1 MICEIV
7 LASAV
12 GALLWLDRFQFLQ
25 VMFSRPIVAAPV
37 VGWMLGDFDAG
48 LASGLLFELVWLR
61 RPPLGGFIGPD
72 VTLGSMAVASVS
84 AATKSQTDIALLPL
98 VFLTFLL
105 LFPVPFLGIKLDVV
119 LRKYLGNLARKAEA
133 LQASGHDMT
142 VLLYFGSA
150 LIAGFSLAFMFLV
163 SVSIMGSFI
172 MSRIIVL
179 APPSLIRASGIAF
192 FVVPLLGA
200 MDLLAGLDPRPHAIF
215 FISGLLAALGGCFL
229 LG

>member
-1 MICEIV
+1 MICEVV
-7 LASAV
+7 LACAV

-37 VGWMLGDFDAG
+37 VGWMLGNFDAG

-72 VTLGSMAVASVS
+72 VTLASMAVACVS
-84 AATKSQTDIALLPL
+84 AVTKSQTEVELIPL

-105 LFPVPFLGIKLDVV
+105 LFPVPFLGTKLDVI
-119 LRKYLGNLARKAEA
+119 LRKYLGDLARKAEV
-133 LQASGHDMT
+133 LQASGHDGR
-142 VLLYFGSA
+142 VLLYFGAA
-150 LIAGFSLAFMFLV
+150 LIVGFSLAFMLLV
-163 SVSIMGSFI
+163 SVSIAGSFV
-172 MSRIIVL
+172 MSRIVVL

-200 MDLLAGLDPRPHAIF
+200 MDLLAGLDPWPHAIL

-229 LG
+229 FG